1 MPELDDYVLG
11 TDFGIY
17 HGESG
22 TLITAATDNQMQ
34 LTKNMINI
42 SNKDSGAAN
51 QYRPGRGDGTASGT
65 ARVVEEASAAFPA
78 LFSIYKAG
86 TLVTIKYSS
95 EVEGTKYWE
104 VKAYISELS
113 RQDPDD
119 DSSTFSYT
127 WQFTSEVEEKTVPGN

>member
-1 MPELDDYVLG
+1 MPELEDYVLG

-34 LTKNMINI
+34 LTKNMISV
-42 SNKDSGAAN
+42 SNKDSGKAN

-65 ARVVEEASAAFPA
+65 ARVVEESNAAFSA
-78 LFSIYKAG
+78 LFAIYNAG

-95 EVEGTKYWE
+95 EISSSKYWE
-104 VKAYISELS
+104 TKAYISELS

-127 WQFTSEVEEKTVPGN
+127 FQFTDEVEEKTVASG